1 MNFTEADIADVL
13 HRNEESKK
21 RLFAP
26 YDPIIGEGSP
36 IARSRLNL
44 TKDHTKY
51 VNLPLWM
58 AESQYIKEM
67 IEVGDVETYCQKNG
81 FKVAEIMDALHHL
94 RCMYDFEYWC
104 ATCCYIKD
112 KKSGRMVNLILNNGQ
127 RKLFGEIAK
136 QLFARKPVRII
147 VCKARQWGGSTV
159 TQSNMFWVQA
169 FHEVNWNSVIVAHQK
184 DPARNVRAMYSR
196 IAKSHPNNIAEFHL
210 RNFENSSNNKY
221 LEGRGSVISI
231 GTALKP
237 EALRSD
243 DIKMAHFSEVGLYKR
258 TKEITPESLIQ
269 AIVSS
274 IPSDVPNTMV
284 VMESTAKGIGNYFYE
299 QWQKA
304 ISGESAYV
312 PVFVGWWELPQYFK
326 PFTSEEQMRNFIL
339 SLSEIEIYRF
349 NLGATLEGLHWYRDK
364 LKELSGD
371 VIAMMNEFPS
381 TSEEAFAA
389 TQRHAHN
396 PLHIQELKSYCKEP
410 LYKGEIMADSM
421 SGAGALKGLSFVEK
435 PNGNLWVWALPD
447 KSVNMRNRYVV
458 SFDIGGR
465 SSGADYSVITVLDR
479 YWLTEGGCE
488 ERVATYRF
496 HLDQDLAA
504 WRAMQIAK
512 FYNNALLVP
521 EVNTAVSNAVDTDGD
536 HSITIF
542 DIIKPHYDNIYA
554 RTNPQRVKE
563 GKPALL
569 GFHTNRK
576 TKTELVDHYNAVIRE
591 GTYIERD
598 VRAIY
603 EAEHYEIKPDG
614 SYGNIVGK
622 DEHDDIHMT
631 TMIALKVSSE
641 MDKPSIIKQVEH
653 TTTHPVDRPRGLADM

>member
-1 MNFTEADIADVL
+1 
-13 HRNEESKK
+13 
-21 RLFAP
+21 
-26 YDPIIGEGSP
+26 
-36 IARSRLNL
+36 
-44 TKDHTKY
+44 
-51 VNLPLWM
+51 
-58 AESQYIKEM
+58 
-67 IEVGDVETYCQKNG
+67 
-81 FKVAEIMDALHHL
+81 
-94 RCMYDFEYWC
+94 
-104 ATCCYIKD
+104 
-112 KKSGRMVNLILNNGQ
+112 
-127 RKLFGEIAK
+127 
-136 QLFARKPVRII
+136 
-147 VCKARQWGGSTV
+147 
-159 TQSNMFWVQA
+159 
-169 FHEVNWNSVIVAHQK
+169 
-184 DPARNVRAMYSR
+184 
-196 IAKSHPNNIAEFHL
+196 
-210 RNFENSSNNKY
+210 
-221 LEGRGSVISI
+221 
-231 GTALKP
+231 
-237 EALRSD
+237 
-243 DIKMAHFSEVGLYKR
+243 
-258 TKEITPESLIQ
+258 
-269 AIVSS
+269 
-274 IPSDVPNTMV
+274 
-284 VMESTAKGIGNYFYE
+284 
-299 QWQKA
+299 
-304 ISGESAYV
+304 
-312 PVFVGWWELPQYFK
+312 
-326 PFTSEEQMRNFIL
+326 
-339 SLSEIEIYRF
+339 
-349 NLGATLEGLHWYRDK
+349 
-364 LKELSGD
+364 
-371 VIAMMNEFPS
+371 
-381 TSEEAFAA
+381 
-389 TQRHAHN
+389 
-396 PLHIQELKSYCKEP
+396 
-410 LYKGEIMADSM
+410 M

-521 EVNTAVSNAVDTDGD
+521 EVNTAVSNAVETDGD

-603 EAEHYEIKPDG
+603 EAEHYEIKSDG

-653 TTTHPVDRPRGLADM
+653 TTTHPIDRPRGLADM

>member
-1 MNFTEADIADVL
+1 MDVQQIL
-13 HRNEESKK
+13 EQNRRHKE
-21 RLFAP
+21 RLFVR
-26 YDPIIGEGSP
+26 YDPLLGEGSP
-36 IARSRLNL
+36 ILRVRLNL

-51 VNLPLWM
+51 VNIPIWM
-58 AESQYIKEM
+58 AECAYLKEM
-67 IEVGDVETYCQKNG
+67 IAIGDVETYCEYSRIDI
-81 FKVAEIMDALHHL
+81 AEMMAALHHL

-104 ATCCYIKD
+104 ATCCFIKD
-112 KKSGRMVNLILNNGQ
+112 KMSGRMVNLILNNGQ
-127 RKLFGEIAK
+127 RKLYKAQADK
-136 QLFARKPVRII
+136 QFARKPVRII
-147 VCKARQWGGSTV
+147 VCKARQWGGSTE
-159 TQSNMFWVQA
+159 TEAYMLWVQT
-169 FHEVNWNSVIVAHQK
+169 FHETNWNSVIVAHQK
-184 DPARNVRAMYSR
+184 DPARNVRAMYNKMVKAHPTD
-196 IAKSHPNNIAEFHL
+196 IAQLTL

-221 LEGRGSVISI
+221 LEERGSVISI

-258 TKEITPESLIQ
+258 TREISPESLIQ

-274 IPSDVPNTMV
+274 IPSDLPNTV
-284 VMESTAKGIGNYFYE
+284 VVLESTAKGIGNYFYE

-304 ISGESAYV
+304 SSGESAYT
-312 PVFVGWWELPQYFK
+312 PIFVAWWELTQYYK
-326 PFTSEEQMRNFIL
+326 PFTSPDE
-339 SLSEIEIYRF
+339 EIEFIKSMSEVELYRF
-349 NLGATLEGLHWYRDK
+349 KLGATLEGLNWYRDK

-381 TSEEAFAA
+381 TPEEAFAA
-389 TQRHAHN
+389 TQRYAHK
-396 PLHIQELKSYCKEP
+396 PLYLKELESYCKEP
-410 LYKGEIMADSM
+410 LLKGELMADSM
-421 SGAGALKGLSFVEK
+421 SGDGALKGLSFVDQ
-435 PNGNLWVWALPD
+435 PNGNFWVWALPD
-447 KSVNMRNRYVV
+447 NRIKMRNRYVV

-465 SSGADYSVITVLDR
+465 SADSDWSVITVLDR

-488 ERVATYRF
+488 ERVATYKF

-504 WRAMQIAK
+504 WRAMQVAK

-521 EVNTAVSNAVDTDGD
+521 EVNSAVSNSSETDGD
-536 HSITIF
+536 HTITIF
-542 DIIKPHYDNIYA
+542 DIIKPYYDNIYA

-598 VRAIY
+598 ARAIL
-603 EAEHYEIKPDG
+603 EAKHYEIKPDG
-614 SYGNIVGK
+614 SYGNIDGK
-622 DEHDDIHMT
+622 DEHDDLHMT

-641 MDKPSIIKQVEH
+641 MDIPSLIKPIDRSKRE
-653 TTTHPVDRPRGLADM
+653 TTTARGLAEM